1 MDEKVKAS
9 WTKALH
15 PETLRTNI
23 ITASIFSMAFEML
36 KSSIV
41 DKIKDFY
48 FCGFNGTEITT
59 SPDYKQKVLSLNKS
73 PLYASLQWLIIRDAI
88 DNDDIS
94 KFEHIKKCRNT
105 LAHEMLLFA
114 SDGVDFNVSDV
125 FEEMIVLLRKIEMW
139 WFVNVEMAT
148 DPDAYPS
155 DLDLNE
161 VTPGPMLSL
170 QILVDVALG
179 SEDVARKY
187 YDHFMANS

>member
-1 MDEKVKAS
+1 
-9 WTKALH
+9 
-15 PETLRTNI
+15 
-23 ITASIFSMAFEML
+23 
-36 KSSIV
+36 
-41 DKIKDFY
+41 
-48 FCGFNGTEITT
+48 
-59 SPDYKQKVLSLNKS
+59 
-73 PLYASLQWLIIRDAI
+73 
-88 DNDDIS
+88 
-94 KFEHIKKCRNT
+94 
-105 LAHEMLLFA
+105 MLLFA